1 MGAQD
6 QMPRG
11 ADDFLKRI
19 AQLETAYQNVSAL
32 AGSAAALAA
41 AIQTGLGNL
50 ATSGTTW
57 AGPVSSPSTVTA
69 STVTAASSI
78 YTPGTATADAGVT
91 SAGVYAL
98 DVSTLPGSR
107 RANWTNANGRIGY
120 APSSITTK
128 NLLGPVTI
136 TASQFLACGPVVFEY
151 LGQIDIRDNPENPNY
166 DPTYIVPHELGHIA
180 ELLVENGCGEF
191 VFTHEDGTPA
201 GINYAEFAAVGFVVV
216 GRDHEAR
223 IAALESRD

>member
-6 QMPRG
+6 VMPRG
-11 ADDFLKRI
+11 ADDILRRI
-19 AQLETAYQNVSAL
+19 SNLEAQLSAVTAL
-32 AGSAAALAA
+32 AGSASALAT

-57 AGPVSSPSTVTA
+57 AGPVASP
-69 STVTAASSI
+69 STVTAASSM
-78 YTPGTATADAGVT
+78 YTPGTATADAGLT
-91 SAGVYAL
+91 SAGVYSL

-107 RANWTNANGRIGY
+107 RANWTNVNGQIGY

-166 DPTYIVPHELGHIA
+166 DPTYVVPHELGHIA

-201 GINYAEFAAVGFVVV
+201 GINYAEFAAVGFVIV

-223 IAALESRD
+223 IAALEARQAD